1 MSSSKITKSASN
13 IYTDLDKLNIPT
25 FLKYLLKIIKNSFL
39 SIFQFFTP
47 WAIVLSALF
56 YAGNF
61 QYYQNSLLLI
71 SVIVSL
77 YGLMIIYYYPRRLV
91 IPYFDLNVSNES
103 NESNGSNGSNK
114 KQFGALF
121 DLVFHQ
127 VPLILILLK
136 YNRKIRGDNLLLGLI
151 FSALYII
158 INNPNKVYQFKCE
171 NCDNNGKTDVER
183 CFVSCFILNLSVILL
198 TLSILVILALE
209 LQKTSYKN

>member
-1 MSSSKITKSASN
+1 MSSSKITSSASN

-25 FLKYLLKIIKNSFL
+25 FLTYLLKIIKNSFF
-39 SIFQFFTP
+39 SVFQFFTP
-47 WAIVLSALF
+47 WVIVLSALF

-61 QYYQNSLLLI
+61 QYYQNSLLLV

-91 IPYFDLNVSNES
+91 VPYFDLNVSNDQDK
-103 NESNGSNGSNK
+103 NK
-114 KQFGALF
+114 FGALF
-121 DLVFHQ
+121 DIIFHQ

-136 YNRKIRGDNLLLGLI
+136 YNRKISGDNLLLGLI

-171 NCDNNGKTDVER
+171 NCENNGKTDIER

-209 LQKTSYKN
+209 LQKTYKN

>member
-91 IPYFDLNVSNES
+91 IPYFDLNVSND
-103 NESNGSNGSNK
+103 SNK

-121 DLVFHQ
+121 DIIFHQ

>member
-1 MSSSKITKSASN
+1 MSSSRITTSVSN
-13 IYTDLDKLNIPT
+13 IYNDLDKLNIPT

-47 WAIVLSALF
+47 WAIVLAALF

-61 QYYQNSLLLI
+61 QYYQNSLLLV
-71 SVIVSL
+71 SAIVSL

-91 IPYFDLNVSNES
+91 IPYFDINVSNEQD
-103 NESNGSNGSNK
+103 K
-114 KQFGALF
+114 KNFGALF

-136 YNRKIRGDNLLLGLI
+136 YNRRVKGDNLLLGLV

-171 NCDNNGKTDVER
+171 NCDDNRKTDIER
-183 CFVSCFILNLSVILL
+183 CFVSCFVLNLSVILL
-198 TLSILVILALE
+198 TLSILVILIFE
-209 LQKTSYKN
+209 LQKTYKN